1 MGGPRLAFAPAF
13 VVARMT
19 RCALIPA
26 LGTGSDG
33 RRVMAMDLNSLGM
46 AVRFWGDFVDITG
59 WGPNLFA
66 KLVYNYKNNGVNY
79 L

>member
-1 MGGPRLAFAPAF
+1 MHFAPAF